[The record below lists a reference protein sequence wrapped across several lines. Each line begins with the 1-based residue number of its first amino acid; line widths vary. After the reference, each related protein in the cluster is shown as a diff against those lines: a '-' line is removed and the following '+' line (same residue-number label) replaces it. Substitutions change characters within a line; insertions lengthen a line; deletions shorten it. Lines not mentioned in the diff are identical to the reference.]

1 MIRVTQGTTYITAG
15 AFVDRYSHMKPGRV
29 FSYATGD
36 LAQACDAS
44 ADARDLCDL
53 LWDWSEQN
61 KIVMS
66 EQARPDLAEPGC
78 PEPIEYLATKCK
90 GLS

>member
-15 AFVDRYSHMKPGRV
+15 AFVDRYSHMKPGAS

-36 LAQACDAS
+36 LADACNAS
-44 ADARDLCDL
+44 ADARELCDL
-53 LWDWSEQN
+53 LWDWSEHH

-66 EQARPDLAEPGC
+66 EQARPDLVSEGG
-78 PEPIEYLATKCK
+78 PEVIEYLATKCR
-90 GLS
+90 GLA